1 MSFALS
7 LRSGLPPM
15 PRLATIQVVAEPMTN
30 GAMTDGELI
39 ARVGDGDSS
48 AFELLYRRYSRP
60 VFALALRRLGDRGR
74 AEDAVQETFASIW
87 RSAGSYRR
95 ERGPGAPWLYAVA
108 RNAIVDR
115 RRTLGPP
122 PAEAVEEASGE
133 AGPDERAESSWTAWR
148 VHRALAEL
156 PEQERRLIELAYWG
170 GLSQSEIA
178 EFLDIPL
185 GTVKTR
191 TRSALSR
198 LGGRPGRRALVSR
211 PPHFGDLVGNDLSP
225 AERERL
231 ERVHD
236 MLVAAGPP
244 PELPQELAEAPRPQ
258 GRLVELARHRLRT
271 GLVLAAALVIATF
284 AFGYFLGARGEDSSP
299 AAFTPDKT
307 AVLGKSADRLAVV
320 RIGERDENGNWPM
333 VVTVEGL
340 DHLSGG
346 DYYTLFMT
354 RKRKAGRDRAEP
366 STSARRASTTVRFS
380 VAYDLERFDGLMLA
394 EYSRAEHKNT
404 PAAPGRADLVAA
416 RERCGRSRRTP
427 RA

>member
-15 PRLATIQVVAEPMTN
+15 LRPATIQVVAEPMTN
-30 GAMTDGELI
+30 GAMSDGELI
-39 ARVGDGDSS
+39 VRVGDGDAI
-48 AFELLYRRYSRP
+48 AFDLLYRRYSRP

-115 RRTLGPP
+115 RRTLGAP

-178 EFLDIPL
+178 EFLGIPL

-198 LGGRPGRRALVSR
+198 LADVLEGE
-211 PPHFGDLVGNDLSP
+211 LS
-225 AERERL
+225 
-231 ERVHD
+231 
-236 MLVAAGPP
+236 
-244 PELPQELAEAPRPQ
+244 
-258 GRLVELARHRLRT
+258 
-271 GLVLAAALVIATF
+271 
-284 AFGYFLGARGEDSSP
+284 
-299 AAFTPDKT
+299 
-307 AVLGKSADRLAVV
+307 
-320 RIGERDENGNWPM
+320 
-333 VVTVEGL
+333 
-340 DHLSGG
+340 
-346 DYYTLFMT
+346 
-354 RKRKAGRDRAEP
+354 
-366 STSARRASTTVRFS
+366 
-380 VAYDLERFDGLMLA
+380 
-394 EYSRAEHKNT
+394 
-404 PAAPGRADLVAA
+404 
-416 RERCGRSRRTP
+416 
-427 RA
+427 